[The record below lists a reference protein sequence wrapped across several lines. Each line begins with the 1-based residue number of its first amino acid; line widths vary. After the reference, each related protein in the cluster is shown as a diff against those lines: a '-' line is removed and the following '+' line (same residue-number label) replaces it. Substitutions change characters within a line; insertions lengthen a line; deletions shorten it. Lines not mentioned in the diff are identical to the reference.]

1 MQRKLP
7 ELLAPAGNLRSLKAA
22 IHNGADAVYMGA
34 KSFSARGS
42 ADNFDQKGLEKAI
55 DFAHQQDVS
64 AYITVNTL
72 VKERELEDVAEYLE
86 LLCSHGADAV
96 IIQDFGILKILKEN
110 FPELPIH
117 ASTQMTIH
125 NSPGVELLEAL
136 GVNRA
141 VLARELSIE
150 EIKKIRLSTSIQ
162 LETFIHGALCISYS
176 GRCLMSSFIGGRSGN
191 RGYCAQPCRK
201 MYKIY
206 GKKEEGYL
214 LSPRDLNL
222 SSRLNDLIYAGVDSF
237 KIEGRMKMP
246 EYVAVV
252 TKTYRD
258 ILDRMSEDPK
268 SNVTRDESRQLETIF
283 NRGFT
288 QGYINGDPGKTLMST
303 ELPGNRGTILG
314 SIIKSDPDTI
324 TVKLKIP
331 LRLGDGVA
339 VGGNGTK
346 INMILIEGRKVKEA
360 PAGSI
365 ISITFQGAPSPGA
378 EIYKTYD
385 LELIAA
391 ARKSHQKKIPVSMEV
406 EAKRGH
412 KLIVQ
417 LNDGKG
423 NTAQASSDD
432 YIPSARHQPIDRD
445 SLLKHVSKLGNTVFE
460 IHEISLNMDDDIF
473 IPIGMINSVRREAV
487 QRLEINRLEKYR
499 RKCDSVHV
507 KKSEVPAS
515 VLPASPGLSIRVI
528 SPEFIN
534 AAVSAGANRV
544 YVDIEGL
551 IHKERIT
558 NSAIERTHNADAS
571 VYIRLPDIIKDSE
584 RDLIISVLDNLYG
597 FDGILVT
604 GPDQIYMCAD
614 EFHLPVIADY
624 PINAFNHETLAL
636 LTSLGVNGITI
647 SQELTLDEIA
657 DIPAGFDQEC
667 LVQGAVQLM
676 ISEHCIFRG
685 GKGCTGSKSI
695 GVSSDAD
702 IIKPCDNQNNI
713 GDEKGFIFPVRCDTM
728 CRTHIYNS
736 RELCMIDHLPA
747 ILGAGVSVLRIEGM
761 HYDIKQVK
769 EITMLY
775 RQAIDSYLE
784 NPNDFDGRNYLER
797 LKEMFP
803 QGLTKGHY
811 FRGVQ

>member
-1 MQRKLP
+1 MKRKFP
-7 ELLAPAGNLRSLKAA
+7 ELLAPVGSLASLKAA
-22 IHNGADAVYMGA
+22 VGNGADAVYMGA
-34 KSFSARGS
+34 KSFSARGY
-42 ADNFDQKGLEKAI
+42 ADNFEREELLEAI
-55 DFAHQQDVS
+55 DFAHQRDVS
-64 AYITVNTL
+64 TYITVNTL
-72 VKERELEDVAEYLE
+72 VKERELRDVAEVLE

-96 IIQDFGILKILKEN
+96 IIQDLGILKILKEN
-110 FPELPIH
+110 LPQLPIH

-125 NSPGVELLEAL
+125 NSSGVELLEAL
-136 GVNRA
+136 GVKRA
-141 VLARELSIE
+141 VLARELSLE

-176 GRCLMSSFIGGRSGN
+176 GRCLMSSFLGGRSGN

-201 MYKIY
+201 MYKLD
-206 GKKEEGYL
+206 GKGDDGHL

-222 SSRLNDLIYAGVDSF
+222 SSRLNDLIHAGVDSF

-258 ILDRMSEDPK
+258 ILDRMDKDLK
-268 SNVTRDESRQLETIF
+268 SNVTQDESRQLEAIF

-288 QGYINGDPGKTLMST
+288 QGYISGDPGKTLMST
-303 ELPGNRGTILG
+303 ELPGNRGIILG

-324 TVKLKIP
+324 TVRLKIP

-339 VGGNGTK
+339 VGGHGTSINK
-346 INMILIEGRKVKEA
+346 ILMEGLKVKEA
-360 PAGSI
+360 PAGSV
-365 ISITFQGAPSPGA
+365 ISIPFQGAPSPGD

-385 LELIAA
+385 LKLIAA

-412 KLIVQ
+412 KLIIQ
-417 LNDGKG
+417 LKDGKG

-432 YIPSARHQPIDRD
+432 DITSARHQPIERE
-445 SLLKHVSKLGNTVFE
+445 SLSKHVSKLGDTVFE
-460 IHEISLNMDDDIF
+460 IHEIDLNMDDDIF
-473 IPIGMINSVRREAV
+473 IPIGVINSVRREAV
-487 QRLEINRLEKYR
+487 QRLEINRLEKYV
-499 RKCDSVHV
+499 RKCDPIQV
-507 KKSEVPAS
+507 KKSDLSVS
-515 VLPASPGLSIRVI
+515 VLPVSPTLSIRVI
-528 SPEFIN
+528 DPEAIN
-534 AAVSAGANRV
+534 TAISAGANRV

-551 IHKERIT
+551 IHKQGIS
-558 NSAIERTHNADAS
+558 NSAIEQAHNADAS

-584 RDLIISVLDNLYG
+584 RDHIKSALDNLYG

-604 GPDQIYMCAD
+604 GPDQIHMFSD
-614 EFHLPVIADY
+614 EFKLPIIADY

-647 SQELTLDEIA
+647 SPELTLDEITN
-657 DIPAGFDQEC
+657 IPAGFDLEC

-685 GKGCTGSKSI
+685 GKGCTGSKNITINSE
-695 GVSSDAD
+695 SD
-702 IIKPCDNQNNI
+702 IIKSCDNQNNI
-713 GDEKGFIFPVRCDTM
+713 VDEKGFIFPVRCDTM
-728 CRTHIYNS
+728 CRTHIFNS
-736 RELCMIDHLPA
+736 RELCMIDRLPA
-747 ILGAGVSVLRIEGM
+747 VLGAGISSLRIEGM
-761 HYDIKQVK
+761 HYDIEKVK

-784 NPNDFDGRNYLER
+784 NPNDFDGRNYLEK

-811 FRGVQ
+811 FRGVL